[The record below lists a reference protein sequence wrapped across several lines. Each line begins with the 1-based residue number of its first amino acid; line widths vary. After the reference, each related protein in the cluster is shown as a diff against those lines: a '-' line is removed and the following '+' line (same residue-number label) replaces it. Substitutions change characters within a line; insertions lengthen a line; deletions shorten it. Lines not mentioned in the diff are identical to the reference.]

1 MEKCFPRESAF
12 GGSLRHRRVVLEVFL
27 QVTFLLAPNSVSRGE
42 SALLPWKMPK
52 ARGFPEMGECE
63 DPTSPRCSVWEKSAG
78 DMGLSKEEGCT
89 RRPPI
94 KAHSE
99 PPEPTGRVITIVFLA
114 LLIDLLGFTLILPLL
129 PSILDHYGRSND
141 PFYQSLQQGVDWF
154 AATVGVPPER
164 KYNSVLFGGLIGSIF
179 SILQFFSSPLSGA
192 ASDSF
197 GRRPVMLL
205 TLVGLIMSYALWAL
219 SKSFGVFLLSRV
231 IGGISKGNVSLSTAV
246 IADLNSPQARSK
258 GMAMIGVAFSLGFT
272 IGPMIGAFLAGET
285 AKGDRFYLHAALWA
299 LMFAI
304 SDLVFVF
311 CFLPETLPRDKRVSS
326 VLSGFQAASD
336 LLSPVALFQFLAVT
350 RGKDSPS
357 RDKLQDLKVLGRVY
371 FLYLFLF
378 SGLEYTL
385 SFLTHQRFQFSSMQQ
400 GQMFFFIG
408 ITMAVVQGGYA
419 RRIKPGCEI
428 QAVKR
433 AILLLIPAFLVI
445 GWAWNVTML
454 GVGLLLYAFAAAIVV
469 PCLSAVVSSY
479 GSASQK
485 GTIMGTLRSLGALA
499 RAMGPIVSATVYWLA
514 GVQMCFTICSAMFLL
529 PILLLGSLKQQTKA
543 E

>member
-1 MEKCFPRESAF
+1 
-12 GGSLRHRRVVLEVFL
+12 
-27 QVTFLLAPNSVSRGE
+27 
-42 SALLPWKMPK
+42 
-52 ARGFPEMGECE
+52 
-63 DPTSPRCSVWEKSAG
+63 
-78 DMGLSKEEGCT
+78 MGLSKEESCT

-94 KAHSE
+94 KGQPE
-99 PPEPTGRVITIVFLA
+99 PPELANRAITIVFLA

-129 PSILDHYGRSND
+129 PSILDHYGNSND

-154 AATVGVPPER
+154 AAMIGVPPER

-179 SILQFFSSPLSGA
+179 SILQFFFSPLTGA

-219 SKSFGVFLLSRV
+219 SKSFGAFLLSRV

-246 IADLNSPQARSK
+246 IADLSSPQARSK

-272 IGPMIGAFLAGET
+272 IGPMIGAYLAAET
-285 AKGDRFYLHAALWA
+285 GKGDVFYFHAALLA
-299 LMFAI
+299 LVFAI

-311 CFLPETLPRDKRVSS
+311 CFLPETLPREKRVSS

-336 LLSPVALFQFLAVT
+336 LLSPVALFQFSAVT

-357 RDKLQDLKVLGRVY
+357 REKLQNLKVLGLVY

-385 SFLTHQRFQFSSMQQ
+385 SFLTHQRFHFSSMQQ

-408 ITMAVVQGGYA
+408 ITMAVIQGGYA

-433 AILLLIPAFLVI
+433 AILLLIPAFLLI
-445 GWAWNVTML
+445 GWAWNVMVL
-454 GVGLLLYAFAAAIVV
+454 GVGLLLYSF
-469 PCLSAVVSSY
+469 
-479 GSASQK
+479 GSAGQK

-499 RAMGPIVSATVYWLA
+499 RAVGPIVSATVYWLA
-514 GVQMCFTICSAMFLL
+514 GVQMCFTICSVMFLL
-529 PILLLGSLKQQTKA
+529 PIIFLGGLKQQTKA